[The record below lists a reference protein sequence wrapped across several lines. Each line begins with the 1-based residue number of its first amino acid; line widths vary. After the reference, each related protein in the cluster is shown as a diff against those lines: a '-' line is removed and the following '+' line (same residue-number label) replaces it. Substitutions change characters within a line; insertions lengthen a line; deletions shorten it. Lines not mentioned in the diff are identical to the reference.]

1 MILSQVAGAAGDLR
15 ETNVRT
21 YYFTHRAVVP
31 TDSAW
36 QPHKGEET

>member
-21 YYFTHRAVVP
+21 YYFTHRASCSYRLGVAA
-31 TDSAW
+31 S
-36 QPHKGEET
+36 